1 MTENTMNI
9 KRGRLAACAALAVAA
24 GSAHAQDS
32 ERHFIYAAVPG
43 VGNDV
48 KLGGEGVLVFD
59 ADNDYK
65 LVRRIKTWSVYPR
78 ESPEPVKGIAAHA
91 GNGLLY
97 VSTTR
102 RLAAIDLATDKL
114 VWEKSYD
121 ADCCDRMAVSPDGR
135 TLHVPAYLKP
145 KWYVVDAKTGDQ
157 LSTVTTEGE
166 AHNTL
171 YSPSGDRVYLQ
182 ALRVPQF
189 VVADAKTGAI
199 SLRVGAFSDQVRPF
213 TINGKETLAYVNVNH
228 LLGVAVADL
237 KTGKV
242 LHEIRVPGYERGKP
256 RAHGTAAHGIALTHD
271 ETEVWVA
278 DGPNAFAHIFDA
290 TTMPP
295 TYKTSVKLRD
305 EPGWFTCS
313 IDGKTLYASSGDV
326 IDIRSKKIV
335 GTLSDEN
342 GKPVESEKLI
352 EINFEN
358 AKPVRAG
365 DQFCFGQ
372 VR

>member
-1 MTENTMNI
+1 MISKT
-9 KRGRLAACAALAVAA
+9 KRLAAYALAITVAA
-24 GSAHAQDS
+24 GSAQAQGV
-32 ERHFIYAAVPG
+32 ERHYVYAAVPG

-59 ADNDYK
+59 ADNGYK

-102 RLAAIDLATDKL
+102 RLAAIDLVTDKL
-114 VWEKSYD
+114 VWEKSFD

-145 KWYVVDAKTGDQ
+145 KWYVVDARTGDL

-171 YSPSGDRVYLQ
+171 YSPSGDTVYLQ

-189 VVADAKTGAI
+189 AVANAKTGAI
-199 SLRVGAFSDQVRPF
+199 TLRVGPFSDQVRPF

-242 LHEIRVPGYERGKP
+242 LFETKVPGYERGKP
-256 RAHGTAAHGIALTHD
+256 RAHGTAAHGVALTHD

-278 DGPNAFAHIFDA
+278 DGPNAFAHVFDA

-295 TYKTSVKLRD
+295 TYKTSIKLRA
-305 EPGWFTCS
+305 EPGWFACS
-313 IDGKTLYASSGDV
+313 INGKSLYASSGEI
-326 IDIRSKKIV
+326 IDIGSKKIV
-335 GTLSDEN
+335 GTLSDEA
-342 GKPVESEKLI
+342 GKLVESEKLI
-352 EINFEN
+352 EIDFQNG
-358 AKPVRAG
+358 KPVMAG